1 MFHVVCVEIDSCSL
15 TETNTHTYIEVNKK
29 LSSMRWLLL
38 VVAFS
43 CWLSL
48 NHGLNLNRAS
58 RHSSTE
64 LNASSSTNFLNRL
77 HASEAATMIR
87 NAYDE
92 QKVITLITSDA
103 SRGSVS
109 ALR

>member
-1 MFHVVCVEIDSCSL
+1 M
-15 TETNTHTYIEVNKK
+15 NY
-29 LSSMRWLLL
+29 
-38 VVAFS
+38 
-43 CWLSL
+43 
-48 NHGLNLNRAS
+48 GLNLSGVSCFLRPS

-64 LNASSSTNFLNRL
+64 LTASANYLSRL
-77 HASEAATMIR
+77 HASEAAAMIR

-109 ALR
+109 ISEKLRVVSRIR